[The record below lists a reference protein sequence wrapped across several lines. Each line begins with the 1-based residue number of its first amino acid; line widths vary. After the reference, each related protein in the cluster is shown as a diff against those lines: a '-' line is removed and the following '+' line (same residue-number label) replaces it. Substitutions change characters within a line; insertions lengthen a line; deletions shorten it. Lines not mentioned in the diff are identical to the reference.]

1 MLISSIAQ
9 IRHRARYKKT
19 DIERTMPAKETL
31 LKDFFALRKQ
41 GAKLIAS
48 LDEFEECFLPK
59 NIIFRLLKKS
69 YLILPQLLPI
79 VKGFCD
85 FFRTFLAV
93 KKAFFQGKRRL

>member
-1 MLISSIAQ
+1 MLSSSIAK
-9 IRHRARYKKT
+9 IMHRAKYKKT
-19 DIERTMPAKETL
+19 DIERTMPAKDTQ

-41 GAKLIAS
+41 GAKFIAS

-69 YLILPQLLPI
+69 YLILPQLSHN

-85 FFRTFLAV
+85 FFRTFSVA
-93 KKAFFQGKRRL
+93 KKAFF

>member
-1 MLISSIAQ
+1 MLRIIIPIMLIISIAQ
-9 IRHRARYKKT
+9 IMHRAKYKKT
-19 DIERTMPAKETL
+19 DIERTMPAKDTL

-41 GAKLIAS
+41 GAKLFAS

-69 YLILPQLLPI
+69 YFILSQLPRN

-85 FFRTFLAV
+85 FF
-93 KKAFFQGKRRL
+93 